1 MIMNFE
7 FLILDFIQEY
17 IKNPVL
23 DFVMPKITLLGNSG
37 IIWII
42 AAIVMLCIPKYR
54 KSGYALSAGLI
65 VCLIL
70 GNLVLKP
77 WIARVRPF
85 DMVEGFKLLIAA
97 PSDFSFPSG
106 HTYSSVVGA
115 AVLTM
120 TDKRFGYVAIPLAVI
135 IAFSRLY
142 LYVHYPTDILGGI
155 LLGGIISVGLYFLFF
170 KKKRQYK

>member
-17 IKNPVL
+17 IKNPVF
-23 DFVMPKITLLGNSG
+23 DFIMPRITLLGNGG
-37 IIWII
+37 IIWIT
-42 AAIVMLCIPKYR
+42 AAAVMLLIPKYR

-65 VCLIL
+65 ACLIL
-70 GNLVLKP
+70 GNLILKP
-77 WIARVRPF
+77 VIARIRPF
-85 DMVEGFKLLIAA
+85 DMIEGFRLLIAT

-115 AVLTM
+115 SVLTM
-120 TDKRFGYVAIPLAVI
+120 TDKRFGYIAIPLAVI

-155 LLGGIISVGLYFLFF
+155 LLGGVISVGLYFVFF
-170 KKKRQYK
+170 KKAGDV

>member
-1 MIMNFE
+1 MTMNVD

-17 IKNPVL
+17 IKNPVF
-23 DFVMPKITLLGNSG
+23 DFIMPKVTILGNAG

-42 AAIVMLCIPKYR
+42 AAVVMLCIPKYR
-54 KSGYALSAGLI
+54 KSGLSLSIGL
-65 VCLIL
+65 VACLLL
-70 GNLVLKP
+70 GNLWLKP

-85 DMVEGFKLLIAA
+85 DMIEGFKLLIEA

-120 TDKRFGYVAIPLAVI
+120 ADRRFGYFAIPLAVI

-155 LLGGIISVGLYFLFF
+155 LLGGMISVILYIVFF
-170 KKKRQYK
+170 KKKVSRK